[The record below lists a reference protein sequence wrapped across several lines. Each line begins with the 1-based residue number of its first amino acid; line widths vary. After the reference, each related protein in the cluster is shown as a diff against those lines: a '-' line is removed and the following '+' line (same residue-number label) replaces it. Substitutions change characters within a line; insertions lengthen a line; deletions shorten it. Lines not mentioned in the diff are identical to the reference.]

1 VRSRV
6 IRDCTVN
13 PFDAFVARSLAVAR
27 GLGFAFL
34 VYFVTALLRDVGGT
48 LIPGAAI
55 LDAVTHGGT
64 TGLLAC
70 LAVSAATMALAVLL
84 VRLYSRT
91 HGEADRPVPLLRLRA
106 HWWREWARGLLIG
119 AGLATL
125 AVAPSIA
132 LGQVEILGPVR
143 DLAGHAPRMLLI
155 VLILALEAAREE
167 LGFRGPAQRELTRA
181 VGFPIAAI
189 FLAGS
194 FAVIHA
200 GNPAVGRAGMAGIFA
215 AGLALAGLARARGDL
230 GMVCGVHAA
239 WNVALGMVWSVPVS
253 GIRLHD
259 RLLYTSSDTS
269 IWTGGSFGAE
279 ASGPA
284 IVVLFLFAFATWRLS
299 PAVCPATEADAAAAE
314 GHAAAS
320 PAGA

>member
-1 VRSRV
+1 MIS
-6 IRDCTVN
+6 
-13 PFDAFVARSLAVAR
+13 FDALVARGVSVAR

-34 VYFVTALLRDVGGT
+34 VYFVTALLRDLGGA

-55 LDAVTHGGT
+55 LDALRHGSAAD
-64 TGLLAC
+64 LAAC
-70 LAVSAATMALAVLL
+70 LAVSAATVALAILF

-91 HGEADRPVPLLRLRA
+91 GPEADRPVPLLRLRA
-106 HWWREWARGLLIG
+106 HWWREYVRGLLLG
-119 AGLATL
+119 GGLATL
-125 AVAPSIA
+125 AVAPAI
-132 LGQVEILGPVR
+132 LMGQVEILGPVR
-143 DLAGHAPRMLLI
+143 DLAGAAPRLLL
-155 VLILALEAAREE
+155 VLLLLALEAAREE

-181 VGFPIAAI
+181 AGFPLAAF

-200 GNPAVGRAGMAGIFA
+200 GNPEVGRAGMAGIFA

-279 ASGPA
+279 ASVPA
-284 IVVLFLFAFATWRLS
+284 IAVLFLFAFATWRLR
-299 PAVCPATEADAAAAE
+299 PARCAVADTAAAGE
-314 GHAAAS
+314 
-320 PAGA
+320 